1 MSENDITGD
10 VLDAAIKIHR
20 RFGPGMLESIYEQ
33 LLEAELAR
41 RGHKVERQKS
51 VSFEYDGLLLE
62 NAFRVDLL
70 IDDVIV
76 VELKAT
82 EQMKPVF
89 AKQVKTYLVAMNLQ
103 VGVVINFG
111 MATIKEGFTR
121 VVNGFKDNNSQRL
134 CLSASLRETD
144 SSQESVI

>member
-51 VSFEYDGLLLE
+51 V
-62 NAFRVDLL
+62 
-70 IDDVIV
+70 
-76 VELKAT
+76 
-82 EQMKPVF
+82 
-89 AKQVKTYLVAMNLQ
+89 
-103 VGVVINFG
+103 VVINFG
-111 MATIKEGFTR
+111 MATIKEGFIR

>member
-1 MSENDITGD
+1 MKENEITGD
-10 VLDAAIKIHR
+10 ILDSAIKLHR

-33 LLEAELAR
+33 LLEAELIR

-70 IDDVIV
+70 VDDKVV
-76 VELKAT
+76 VELKSA

-89 AKQVKTYLVAMNLQ
+89 MKQVKTYLVAMNLQ
-103 VGVVINFG
+103 VGVVVNFG
-111 MATIKEGFTR
+111 TNTLKEGYVR
-121 VVNGFKDNNSQRL
+121 VVNGFEDNQ
-134 CLSASLRETD
+134 T
-144 SSQESVI
+144 

>member
-10 VLDAAIKIHR
+10 VLDTAIKIHR

-70 IDDVIV
+70 IDDVVV

-103 VGVVINFG
+103 VGIVINFG

>member
-70 IDDVIV
+70 IDDVVV

>member
-103 VGVVINFG
+103 VGVVLNFG
-111 MATIKEGFTR
+111 MATVKEGFTR

>member
-70 IDDVIV
+70 IDDVVV

-103 VGVVINFG
+103 VGVVLNFG

>member
-1 MSENDITGD
+1 
-10 VLDAAIKIHR
+10 
-20 RFGPGMLESIYEQ
+20 MLESIYEQ
-33 LLEAELAR
+33 LLEAELTR

-70 IDDVIV
+70 IDDVVV

-103 VGVVINFG
+103 VGVVLNFG
-111 MATIKEGFTR
+111 MATVKEGFTR
-121 VVNGFKDNNSQRL
+121 VVNGFNDNNSQRL
-134 CLSASLRETD
+134 CLSASLREAD
-144 SSQESVI
+144 SSQESVN

>member
-70 IDDVIV
+70 IDDVVV

-103 VGVVINFG
+103 VGVVINSG

>member
-10 VLDAAIKIHR
+10 VIDAAIKIHR

-33 LLEAELAR
+33 LLEAELTR

-103 VGVVINFG
+103 VGVVLNFG

>member
-20 RFGPGMLESIYEQ
+20 RFGRGMLESIYEQ

-70 IDDVIV
+70 IDDVVV

-103 VGVVINFG
+103 VGVVLNFG

>member
-70 IDDVIV
+70 IDDVVV

-103 VGVVINFG
+103 VVVVLNFG

>member
-20 RFGPGMLESIYEQ
+20 RFGPGILESIYEQ

-70 IDDVIV
+70 IDGVVV

-103 VGVVINFG
+103 VGVVLNFG

>member
-1 MSENDITGD
+1 MKENEITGD
-10 VLDAAIKIHR
+10 ILDSAIKLHR

-33 LLEAELAR
+33 LLEAELIR

-70 IDDVIV
+70 VDNKVV
-76 VELKAT
+76 VELKSA

-89 AKQVKTYLVAMNLQ
+89 MKQVKTYLVAMNLQ
-103 VGVVINFG
+103 VGVVVNFG
-111 MATIKEGFTR
+111 MNTLKEGYVR
-121 VVNGFKDNNSQRL
+121 VVNGFEDNQ
-134 CLSASLRETD
+134 T
-144 SSQESVI
+144 